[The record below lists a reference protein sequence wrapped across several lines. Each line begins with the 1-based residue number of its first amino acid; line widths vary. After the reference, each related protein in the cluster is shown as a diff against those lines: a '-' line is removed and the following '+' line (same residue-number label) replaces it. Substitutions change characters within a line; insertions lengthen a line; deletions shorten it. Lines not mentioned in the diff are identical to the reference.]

1 MNCAIFFQQ
10 QPKTLSFNNMNK
22 VSQLKKD
29 GIMQLRNSGVDA
41 VAKLKIVHER
51 KIKIMKIENEK
62 LFRDEKVYAKV
73 QFY

>member
-22 VSQLKKD
+22 VSQLKRD

-73 QFY
+73 QLY